1 MARVRPE
8 ASVDQQEFPCV
19 LDWLPD
25 ESAQEKIRWHFMALT
40 AAGYAILAAIVLGI
54 YSLRNDLPF
63 MYLAAGVYWAGMLLA
78 SKREWWVLVPTIFCV
93 QMGVE
98 FIVYASPLSMALVI
112 AASKT
117 LEGLVGAALLRH
129 YCSHT
134 QTALRRATYFV
145 LVAGLLLPTVFAVAP
160 ALMRTANTTADFP
173 VDFAQWALVQAS
185 GIIIVTPAVV
195 SAWLFFSGRIAP
207 PRRYVEAFAL
217 AVFIIGISAAVFVFE
232 ITTHPASIYLV
243 TPGLFWAAARF
254 GSVFAAVC
262 NVVVATFASVGALNE
277 TVYFS
282 AVSSQE
288 FAAGL
293 CLYLL
298 VNTAASLILGA
309 STDDRSSRLKE
320 IERGRLQLRE
330 LAVRANRK
338 EDEFRA
344 ETARL
349 VHDNLGQNLAL
360 SRIKLDL
367 LESKLTKDLSHTGML
382 EEMKDILDQAIETTR
397 SITSGVASSVHQG
410 GSFQNSLQELLQEL
424 MSEYEIDAVFK
435 CDTPPSLDRDH
446 ASSLFRCT
454 REILV
459 NVVKHAEASTVEL
472 EVEHNGSSL
481 CITIRDNGRGLNI
494 DSLRNR
500 KAARGYGLLSCEN
513 TLESLGGRLEIR
525 APIEGG
531 TEVTMNTPLHNEA
544 VE

>member
-1 MARVRPE
+1 MARMTPE
-8 ASVDQQEFPCV
+8 ALVEQQELPCV

-25 ESAQEKIRWHFMALT
+25 QSAQEQIRWHFVALT
-40 AAGYAILAAIVLGI
+40 AAGYAILAAMVVGI

-63 MYLAAGVYWAGMLLA
+63 MYLAAGVYWAGLLLA
-78 SKREWWVLVPTIFCV
+78 SKREWRVLVPVIFCV
-93 QMGVE
+93 QLGVE
-98 FIVYASPLSMALVI
+98 FIVYASPLLMALVF

-117 LEGLVGAALLRH
+117 LDGLIGAALLRR

-134 QTALRRATYFV
+134 QTALTRATYFV
-145 LVAGLLLPTVFAVAP
+145 LIAGLLMPCVFAVAP
-160 ALMRTANTTADFP
+160 ALMRTADTTTDFP

-185 GIIIVTPAVV
+185 GVIIVTPAVV
-195 SAWLFFSGRIAP
+195 SAWLFFSGRIALP
-207 PRRYVEAFAL
+207 QRYVEACVL
-217 AVFIIGISAAVFVFE
+217 AFVIIGISAAVFIFQ

-254 GSVFAAVC
+254 GSVAAAVC
-262 NVVVATFASVGALNE
+262 NVIVATFASVGALNE
-277 TVYFS
+277 TVHFS
-282 AVSSQE
+282 AISSQE

-298 VNTAASLILGA
+298 VNTATSLVLGA
-309 STDDRSSRLKE
+309 TTDDRNSRLNE
-320 IERGRLQLRE
+320 IERGRRQLRE

-367 LESKLTKDLSHTGML
+367 LESKLTKDPSHTGML
-382 EEMKDILDQAIETTR
+382 EEMKDILDQAIDTTR

-410 GSFQNSLQELLQEL
+410 GNFQNSLQELLQEL

-435 CDTPPSLDRDH
+435 CETPPSLDRDH

-472 EVEHNGSSL
+472 KVEHNANSL
-481 CITIRDNGRGLNI
+481 CITIRDDGRGLNI

-531 TEVTMNTPLHNEA
+531 TEVMMSTPLHNGA